1 MRWALG
7 IALAAGMTW
16 AGSDLSA
23 IRSEPNPEKR
33 AKLAMEHANEELRS
47 AVKAY
52 SGGDVKGAL
61 AAVGELGESVDL
73 CKASLRATGKDA
85 RKNPKAFKRAEM
97 EIRELLRRLKSVE
110 TDFSVDD
117 RAAILD
123 VEQHLQE
130 IHDDLIQQ
138 IMSKKK

>member
-1 MRWALG
+1 MRRLLG
-7 IALAAGMTW
+7 ITLAIGMTL
-16 AGSDLSA
+16 AGSDLSG

-33 AKLAMEHANEELRS
+33 AKLAMEHASEQLPL
-47 AVKAY
+47 ATKAY
-52 SGGDVKGAL
+52 SGGDVRGAM
-61 AAVGELGESVDL
+61 AAIGELGESVDL
-73 CKASLRATGKDA
+73 CKESLRATGKDA

-97 EIRELLRRLKSVE
+97 EIRELLRRLKSAE
-110 TDFSVDD
+110 TEFSIDD
-117 RAAILD
+117 RTTILD